1 MRDYNNAKVE
11 AINLATESFNWEN
24 AFDDKVIHAQVALF
38 NETVLNIFSNL
49 NRRKTL
55 TDSDPPWMTE
65 DIKNKIKLKNKFY
78 RQYMRHQTQI
88 SNLLKVENLRNETSN
103 LIMKSKEKYH

>member
-38 NETVLNIFSNL
+38 SNL

-65 DIKNKIKLKNKFY
+65 DIKNKIKLKSKFY